1 MHMGVD
7 EARGHRHALAVD
19 HGVGGGGRAGVE
31 RHYAAVIDDNGV
43 RLQRGLVEHTG
54 ENLADVVQYELHC

>member
-1 MHMGVD
+1 MHVGVD
-7 EARGHRHALAVD
+7 EARGDCHALAVD

-31 RHYAAVIDDNGV
+31 RHYAAVIDDDGV
-43 RLQRGLVEHTG
+43 RLQRGLAEHAG